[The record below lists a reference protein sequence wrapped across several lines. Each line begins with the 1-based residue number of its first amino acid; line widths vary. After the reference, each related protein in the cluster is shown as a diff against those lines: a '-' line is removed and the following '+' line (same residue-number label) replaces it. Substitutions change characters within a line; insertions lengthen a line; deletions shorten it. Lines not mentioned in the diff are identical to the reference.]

1 MVREQW
7 QWGVRFVASPPLA
20 DVVAATSHRT
30 GRPAQAHHPA
40 AVGLRR
46 GAGDHRTVDVR
57 TAVSTFLF
65 PWSMQELGSGTTML
79 IAAGLCALGGCRVAG
94 ARAGNGRADAERD
107 RRCGEPV
114 AALLARR
121 WPEARPG
128 HLRASSSFR

>member
-1 MVREQW
+1 VVREQW

-79 IAAGLCALGGCRVAG
+79 IAAGLCALGGVVSQVLAPETAG
-94 ARAGNGRADAERD
+94 RTLNEI
-107 RRCGEPV
+107 V
-114 AALLARR
+114 AAENR
-121 WPEARPG
+121 
-128 HLRASSSFR
+128 